1 MSAVTWKSRQWTS
14 STAVRSMQMLCF
26 DAAATFVAIEAA
38 WWIRFEGR
46 VPAADAAALAFSVR
60 VVVCARVLAL
70 LAAGLH
76 RWSFRLPGRSE
87 AVRLLV
93 AQGAASVAFYL
104 LMVAFGVRVPRS
116 IYPLEF
122 LVSSLLIV
130 GFRYGPDVFLG
141 WRRER
146 ARLRAGNLSRTLI
159 VGAGEAGALLAR
171 DIRQNEQ
178 SKYMLVGFVDD
189 DEAKIGTHLVGRPV
203 LGRPDDLPE
212 LLRSYRITSVL
223 VAISKLPP
231 EQVRRLLDLC
241 ASSQTSLKILP
252 TSFTEM
258 DARVSAAKLHDVAPE
273 DLLPRESV
281 VFDADEIRRRVE
293 GRTVL
298 VTGAG
303 GSIGGEIARQLAAL
317 GAGTLVLVDMNEN
330 ELYLTA
336 RLLSEDHPFVTVHPE
351 VADIREWR
359 RLGKLGERHRPQYV
373 FHAAAHKH
381 VPLMEEAPEEAIK
394 NNVFGTRNVAR
405 MAVAC
410 GAQRFVLISTDKAV
424 SPTSVMGASK
434 RIAEMVVRDLA
445 RRSTTRMTAVR
456 FGNVLGSAGSVIPIF
471 KRQIERGGPVT
482 LTHPDCTRY
491 FMTTREAVGL
501 VLLAGVRCESDL
513 CLLEMGAPMRI
524 LDLARNLITMAGR
537 VPGEDIPIIFTGLRP
552 GERLCEELLSEDEE
566 ETGPCRDGIRVAHGT
581 PPPPLFRARLAAL
594 RSAAYAGETAELLAI
609 VEDLVPSAHLAGA
622 PRRSRLRRT
631 ARTAEESRANGHARE
646 GEDAAGAGASGA

>member
-1 MSAVTWKSRQWTS
+1 MSAVTWNRWSSR
-14 STAVRSMQMLCF
+14 TAVRSILMVCF
-26 DAAATFVAIEAA
+26 DAAATLVAIEAA
-38 WWIRFEGR
+38 WWIRFDGK
-46 VPAADAAALAFSVR
+46 VPASGAEAHAFSLR
-60 VVVCARVLAL
+60 VIVCARVLCL
-70 LAAGLH
+70 VAAGLH
-76 RWSFRLPGRSE
+76 RWSFRLPGRPE

-93 AQGAASVAFYL
+93 AQSAASAAFYA
-104 LMVAFGVRVPRS
+104 VALALDAGVPRS
-116 IYPLEF
+116 IYPLEY
-122 LVSSLLIV
+122 LVSSVLIT

-171 DIRQNEQ
+171 DIRQNAQ
-178 SKYMLVGFVDD
+178 SRYLLVGFVDD
-189 DEAKIGTHLVGRPV
+189 NGAKIGTQLVGRPV
-203 LGRPDDLPE
+203 LGKLEELPE

-223 VAISKLPP
+223 VAISKLAP
-231 EQVRRLLDLC
+231 ERVRRLLDLC

-258 DARVSAAKLHDVAPE
+258 DARVSAAKLHDIAPE

-281 VFDADEIRRRVE
+281 VFDAGEIRRRVE
-293 GRTVL
+293 GRTVMI
-298 VTGAG
+298 TGAG
-303 GSIGGEIARQLAAL
+303 GSIGGEIARQLAAH

-330 ELYLTA
+330 ELYLNA

-359 RLGKLGERHRPQYV
+359 RLGKLGERFRPQYV

-424 SPTSVMGASK
+424 NPTSVMGASK
-434 RIAEMVVRDLA
+434 RIAELVVRDLA
-445 RRSTTRMTAVR
+445 HRSTTRMTSVR

-491 FMTTREAVGL
+491 FMTVREAVGL
-501 VLLAGVRCESDL
+501 VLLAGVRSESEL

-566 ETGPCRDGIRVAHGT
+566 ETGPCRDGIRVAHGV
-581 PPPPLFRARLAAL
+581 PPPPGFRARLAEL
-594 RSAAYAGETAELLAI
+594 RKAACAGDTAELLAI
-609 VEDLVPSAHLAGA
+609 VEELVPSAHLAGA
-622 PRRSRLRRT
+622 PRRKLRRS
-631 ARTAEESRANGHARE
+631 ARAPLESRTNGARE
-646 GEDAAGAGASGA
+646 GEDEAEVGASGP